1 MGPTRL
7 VSWAAALGIAIAVAG
22 CGSTSTPK
30 TSSAAHSTAAPPAS
44 APPAS
49 APLSSSMA
57 LRVLHGG
64 ELAGMSASSPPTLER
79 DVTIWVAA
87 NNLSPSADAA
97 EVARLRRLGF
107 VAGITENL
115 VTAGNPNRYGL
126 SLLEQF
132 SSARS
137 ARGELVHQTGP
148 SAPGGP
154 APHFAV
160 PGIPG
165 AVGFGGG
172 TDSGG
177 RNVAFAHGPYYYL
190 VGAGWQGGASNAVSQ
205 ARLIAVAKRLYAR
218 AQR

>member
-1 MGPTRL
+1 
-7 VSWAAALGIAIAVAG
+7 
-22 CGSTSTPK
+22 
-30 TSSAAHSTAAPPAS
+30 
-44 APPAS
+44 
-49 APLSSSMA
+49 MA

-64 ELAGMSASSPPTLER
+64 ELAGMSAASPPRLVR
-79 DVTIWVAA
+79 DVKMWVAG

-107 VAGITENL
+107 VAGIGENL

-132 SSARS
+132 TSARS
-137 ARGELVHQTGP
+137 ARGELANQTGP
-148 SAPGGP
+148 TAPGGP
-154 APHFAV
+154 QPHFAV
-160 PGIPG
+160 HGIPG

-177 RNVAFAHGPYYYL
+177 RNVAFSDGRYYYL
-190 VGAGWQGGASNAVSQ
+190 VGAGWQAGASNAVSQ
-205 ARLIAVAKRLYAR
+205 ASLIAVAKRLYAR